1 MATAAQQSTQNK
13 DEPEIEVKEEAK
25 AETKAEA
32 KPEPKPA
39 AKDESASRVGRANA
53 IIRRNVLWA
62 LGAGIVP
69 IPVVDAIAVS
79 GVQVRMLQDLSDLY
93 GSPFREDAA
102 KKIIGT
108 LLAGLGGVAIG
119 TVLSASVSKLI
130 PGVGTVLGMVTVPL
144 AAGAFT
150 HTTGKVF
157 LMHFESGGTLLDF
170 DPHAMRAYFKQ
181 EFEKAKE
188 VVASVQEQER
198 AKSTA
203 KPS

>member
-1 MATAAQQSTQNK
+1 MATATQQSTQSK
-13 DEPEIEVKEEAK
+13 DEPEIEVKDEA
-25 AETKAEA
+25 TAEA

-144 AAGAFT
+144 ASGAFT
-150 HTTGKVF
+150 HATGKVF

-188 VVASVQEQER
+188 VVASVQAQER